1 MDKNVLNLI
10 EQALSEDDY
19 ENDLTTLNLIDNTII
34 GSGNFIARSTGV
46 LSGVE
51 VVETVFKMVNK
62 KIEFNVLRKDGEYV
76 NRGDV
81 IAYVRG
87 PMRDILRVERVAL
100 NFLQRLSGIAS
111 ITNKYVIELK
121 GLNTEIIDTR
131 ETTPSLRS
139 LEYEA
144 VIHGGGKNHRMSLS
158 DRVLI
163 KDNHIAM
170 VGNIKEAVLKC
181 KKMCPKNTIIEV
193 EVETKDEFLEALDS
207 ACDTIFLDNMT
218 NDKIKEIVNLNNGR
232 KKLAVIFN
240 QNYQKARA
248 TALTGVDYLAVN
260 LLTHSYKNLDIKLKF
275 YKNIK

>member
-1 MDKNVLNLI
+1 MDKKILNLV
-10 EQALSEDDY
+10 EQALIEDDY
-19 ENDLTTLNLIDNTII
+19 QNDLTTNSLIENTVI

-51 VVETVFKMVNK
+51 VAEAVFKIANK
-62 KIEFNVLRKDGEYV
+62 KIEFNALRRDGEYV

-81 IAYVRG
+81 IAYVKG
-87 PMRDILRVERVAL
+87 PMKDILRCERVAL

-111 ITNKYVIELK
+111 ITNKYAIELK
-121 GLNTEIIDTR
+121 GINCQIIDTR
-131 ETTPSLRS
+131 ETTPLLRE
-139 LEYEA
+139 LEQLA
-144 VIHGGGKNHRMSLS
+144 VVHGGGENHRSSLS
-158 DRVLI
+158 NNILI
-163 KDNHIAM
+163 KDNHIAT
-170 VGNIKEAVLKC
+170 VGNIKDAILKC
-181 KKMCPKNTIIEV
+181 KKAYPKNTFVDV

-218 NDKIKEIVNLNNGR
+218 NDKIKEIVELNNGK